1 MIISNELKAAMENL
15 PEGWSIKKDHW
26 GDWVIVTS
34 KGNVWEVIQ
43 MCWLS
48 TYKMIE
54 LDNGD

>member
-1 MIISNELKAAMENL
+1 MMSLMENL